1 MAASGLFADAYL
13 LMGYLVALTADV
25 ALRFSG
31 ARFYTSPMRRT
42 GFALLLLMLCL
53 SVPLAADEAGREPIQ
68 LNDDNL
74 EWSDG
79 PGSIPAG
86 AKFVILEG
94 DPKTAAIF
102 TMRVFLPPKY
112 VIPFHSH
119 DGDERVTV
127 LEGSVEIGIG
137 ETEAAAFITR
147 FQEDGYYMT
156 PPPLRHF
163 VRAGPEGCVL
173 QLTGLGPWT
182 IHYVDP
188 DDDPRVES
196 RKSEVERP
204 E

>member
-1 MAASGLFADAYL
+1 MRTIRLSLVVTAILLHVVFTAAAQ
-13 LMGYLVALTADV
+13 
-25 ALRFSG
+25 
-31 ARFYTSPMRRT
+31 
-42 GFALLLLMLCL
+42 
-53 SVPLAADEAGREPIQ
+53 EASREPIQ

-79 PGSIPAG
+79 PPSIPDG
-86 AKFVILEG
+86 SKFVLLEG
-94 DPKTAAIF
+94 DPKVAEFF

-112 VIPFHSH
+112 VIPMHAH

-137 ETEAAAFITR
+137 ETMESAFISR
-147 FQEDGYYMT
+147 FHEDGYYMT

-173 QLTGLGPWT
+173 QLIGIGPWT

-188 DDDPRVES
+188 KDDPRPS
-196 RKSEVERP
+196 TGKATMKARK
-204 E
+204 

>member
-1 MAASGLFADAYL
+1 MLLALCVASTLAGEEAA
-13 LMGYLVALTADV
+13 
-25 ALRFSG
+25 
-31 ARFYTSPMRRT
+31 
-42 GFALLLLMLCL
+42 
-53 SVPLAADEAGREPIQ
+53 REPIQ

-79 PGSIPAG
+79 PGSIPPG

-94 DPKTAAIF
+94 DPKSETIF

-112 VIPFHSH
+112 VIPFHYH

-137 ETEAAAFITR
+137 ESEAAAYITR
-147 FQEDGYYMT
+147 FQQDGYYMT
-156 PPPLRHF
+156 PPPLKHF

-173 QLTGLGPWT
+173 QLTGVGPWT

-188 DDDPRVES
+188 ASDPREATP
-196 RKSEVERP
+196 SEEP
-204 E
+204 QE

>member
-1 MAASGLFADAYL
+1 MSASSSFVKRYLFTRYEPRRAPALVLPFVADAP
-13 LMGYLVALTADV
+13 
-25 ALRFSG
+25 
-31 ARFYTSPMRRT
+31 YTSPMRRT
-42 GFALLLLMLCL
+42 GFAALILALAF
-53 SVPLAADEAGREPIQ
+53 PLVATGDEATREPIQ

-79 PGSIPAG
+79 PGSIPPG
-86 AKFVILEG
+86 AKFVLLEG
-94 DPKTAAIF
+94 DPASGKIF

-112 VIPFHSH
+112 LIPFHFH

-137 ETEAAAFITR
+137 DTPESAFITR

-156 PPPLRHF
+156 PPPLKHF

-173 QLTGLGPWT
+173 QLTGLGPWS

-188 DDDPRVES
+188 KDDPRAES
-196 RKSEVERP
+196 GKAEVETGK
-204 E
+204 